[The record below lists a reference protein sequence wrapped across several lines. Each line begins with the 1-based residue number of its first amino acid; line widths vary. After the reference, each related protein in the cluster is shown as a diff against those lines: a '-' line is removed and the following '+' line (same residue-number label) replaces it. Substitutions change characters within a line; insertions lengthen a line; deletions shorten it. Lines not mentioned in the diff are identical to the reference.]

1 MIEETDMDRAAEA
14 AQEKAYDA
22 AVTAQA
28 DVAQAPPPPPKR
40 RFRVSKPVAVIA
52 TVAVVLVAG
61 AAAAYTYLYQ
71 TPERIVGTMFDRL
84 ESVEAFEYAGKMK
97 GSFEQ
102 PQTPDI
108 TCGAPD
114 ADPAISCVT
123 PGTERPSAEDTTFSF
138 SSEGSIDVRN
148 DDEPKFQGLL
158 AIAVGMEGLD
168 ISAEGELRSIGDTS
182 YFKLNKVP
190 TFGIVSLEEFK
201 DQWFEADPEAVKE
214 ETGVDI
220 AGESRE
226 WLSQD
231 KQRRVSEAFRKSD
244 ALTLEK
250 KGSEEVDGTATH
262 RIGYRVDEGKL
273 RTLAAELYRI
283 VEDKEMNDD
292 QRQELDDALEEAE
305 FKPGDLWI
313 GKSDYLPRKITGGLS
328 GEGET
333 GSSTLTIELSFKNYN
348 QDVPE
353 ITAPEGAKPVSEL
366 SSLLEGEATPGEG
379 ADADQ
384 DGLTDSEESLHKTD
398 PKRADTDNDGHTDGD
413 EVENGYDP
421 LGPGRLEPGASPA
434 I

>member
-1 MIEETDMDRAAEA
+1 MDSAAEA
-14 AQEKAYDA
+14 AQEEAYHA
-22 AVTAQA
+22 AAANQEAVSAA
-28 DVAQAPPPPPKR
+28 ASPAAPVR
-40 RFRVSKPVAVIA
+40 RFRIPKPFLI
-52 TVAVVLVAG
+52 AG
-61 AAAAYTYLYQ
+61 AAAVALIAGGIATYLYLYQ

-84 ESVEAFEYAGKMK
+84 ESVEAFEYAGEMK

-114 ADPAISCVT
+114 ADPAISCVS

-158 AIAVGMEGLD
+158 AVAVGMEGLD
-168 ISAEGELRSIGDTS
+168 ISAEGELRNIGDTS

-201 DQWFEADPEAVKE
+201 DQWFEADPESVKE

-231 KQRRVSEAFRKSD
+231 KQRRVSEAFRKSG

-348 QDVPE
+348 QDVPA
-353 ITAPEGAKPVSEL
+353 ITVPEGAKPVSEL
-366 SSLLEGEATPGEG
+366 SSLLEGDANPGEG
-379 ADADQ
+379 ADTDR
-384 DGLTDSEESLHKTD
+384 DGLTDSEESLYQTD
-398 PKRADTDNDGHTDGD
+398 PQRADTDEDGHSDGD
-413 EVENGYDP
+413 EVKNGYDP
-421 LGPGRLEPGASPA
+421 LGPGRLEPGAQPA